1 MPGVFTTASQA
12 SRAARPPSAVT
23 STWWPSTGSEGRSST
38 RTGSA
43 PRAASLRRL
52 ARPSRPRPQIP
63 TRAPAKSDQE
73 SLGRLIGIPV
83 WYEIPADGPQH
94 GFGLGRRRRVRPARD
109 LGGEPGQQ
117 TIARAVLA
125 AGGQQHRGPAL
136 GDLADALERLGARAE
151 QRPELAGHG
160 RILERLA
167 GHGEDLPQ
175 RLRRKERREDQVDE
189 SALVTVA
196 APVGESPGPFGIK
209 GLVATAERGEV
220 RSELCKLLPY
230 PQLGAVPE
238 PGEVLRAL
246 GGREDVAEGRFELLA
261 LGPLVVDRA
270 TLVLQGR
277 DGRRPFV
284 GHHHRVAVLEHRGQH
299 GDGGQDA
306 GDGDVTVAEAELGGA
321 EELGVD
327 LAFGPDDGEA
337 GDRGGFLDRVEA
349 VTRAADDEQGDVGA
363 LAHLLHGDDRV
374 DPAAERDEGA
384 HPGPGGN

>member
-1 MPGVFTTASQA
+1 MRCPVTEEVVLLPLVPVTTRTRRRSASASHRPRPPATGTPAAASRAISGRDRDMPGVFTTASQA

-23 STWWPSTGSEGRSST
+23 STWWPSTGSAGRSST

-43 PRAASLRRL
+43 PRVASLRRL
-52 ARPSRPRPQIP
+52 ACPSRPRPQMP

-94 GFGLGRRRRVRPARD
+94 GFGLGRRRRVGPARH
-109 LGGEPGQQ
+109 LGGQPGQQ
-117 TIARAVLA
+117 AVARAVLA
-125 AGGQQHRGPAL
+125 PGGQQHRGPAL

-189 SALVTVA
+189 SALVTLT

-230 PQLGAVPE
+230 PELGAVPE
-238 PGEVLRAL
+238 PGEVLGERAVA
-246 GGREDVAEGRFELLA
+246 GREQLAEGGLELLA
-261 LGPLVVDRA
+261 LGILVVDRA

-277 DGRRPFV
+277 DGRRPLV
-284 GHHHRVAVLEHRGQH
+284 GHHHRVPVLEHRGQD
-299 GDGGQDA
+299 GDRGQDA
-306 GDGDVTVAEAELGGA
+306 GHGDVAVAEAEFGG
-321 EELGVD
+321 
-327 LAFGPDDGEA
+327 
-337 GDRGGFLDRVEA
+337 
-349 VTRAADDEQGDVGA
+349 
-363 LAHLLHGDDRV
+363 
-374 DPAAERDEGA
+374 
-384 HPGPGGN
+384 